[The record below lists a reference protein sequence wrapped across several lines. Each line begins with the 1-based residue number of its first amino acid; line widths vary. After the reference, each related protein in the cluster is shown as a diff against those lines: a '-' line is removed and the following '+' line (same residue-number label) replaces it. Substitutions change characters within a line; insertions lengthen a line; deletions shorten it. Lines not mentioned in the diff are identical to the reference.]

1 MKITFLDWSCFGR
14 ENCISAFKQLGHDV
28 TLFFHPEYDLR
39 KSAAFDAAFDVQLG
53 NHPCD
58 VVFSFNFYPLVAEGC
73 KRNNVKYISIVYDS
87 PHVSLYS
94 YTIIYPCNYVFLFD
108 KTQYTELHQMG
119 IPTVYYLPLPGN
131 ADQID
136 HLLSLH
142 YDRKRYSSDISFVG
156 SLYNEDHN
164 LFDRLNG
171 LSDYA
176 KGYLNGIMEAQL
188 KVYGYYFIEEVL
200 KKDIIREM
208 EISMPYHAGNTG
220 IQTPEYI
227 YGTYFIGRKLAEM
240 DRIRTLTSVASK
252 HPLRLYTL
260 NRDFSAPGI
269 ENMGSVDYDHEMP
282 YVFHHSKINLNITL
296 KSIKS
301 GIPLRAID
309 IMSAGGFL
317 LTNFQADFLDYYVP
331 DEDFVYYTDLNDL
344 NEKIAYYLSHEEERR
359 QIAQNG
365 RKKVREFHSFEQ
377 RFREIFAIVF
387 PN

>member
-1 MKITFLDWSCFGR
+1 
-14 ENCISAFKQLGHDV
+14 
-28 TLFFHPEYDLR
+28 
-39 KSAAFDAAFDVQLG
+39 
-53 NHPCD
+53 
-58 VVFSFNFYPLVAEGC
+58 
-73 KRNNVKYISIVYDS
+73 
-87 PHVSLYS
+87 
-94 YTIIYPCNYVFLFD
+94 
-108 KTQYTELHQMG
+108 MG

-136 HLLSLH
+136 HLLSLP

-227 YGTYFIGRKLAEM
+227 YGTYFIGRKLAEK

>member
-1 MKITFLDWSCFGR
+1 
-14 ENCISAFKQLGHDV
+14 
-28 TLFFHPEYDLR
+28 
-39 KSAAFDAAFDVQLG
+39 
-53 NHPCD
+53 
-58 VVFSFNFYPLVAEGC
+58 
-73 KRNNVKYISIVYDS
+73 
-87 PHVSLYS
+87 
-94 YTIIYPCNYVFLFD
+94 
-108 KTQYTELHQMG
+108 
-119 IPTVYYLPLPGN
+119 
-131 ADQID
+131 
-136 HLLSLH
+136 
-142 YDRKRYSSDISFVG
+142 
-156 SLYNEDHN
+156 
-164 LFDRLNG
+164 
-171 LSDYA
+171 
-176 KGYLNGIMEAQL
+176 
-188 KVYGYYFIEEVL
+188 
-200 KKDIIREM
+200 
-208 EISMPYHAGNTG
+208 
-220 IQTPEYI
+220 
-227 YGTYFIGRKLAEM
+227 M

-317 LTNFQADFLDYYVP
+317 LTNFQADFLDY
-331 DEDFVYYTDLNDL
+331 LNDL
-344 NEKIAYYLSHEEERR
+344 YEKIAYYLSHEEERR

>member
-1 MKITFLDWSCFGR
+1 MASWK
-14 ENCISAFKQLGHDV
+14 
-28 TLFFHPEYDLR
+28 
-39 KSAAFDAAFDVQLG
+39 
-53 NHPCD
+53 
-58 VVFSFNFYPLVAEGC
+58 
-73 KRNNVKYISIVYDS
+73 
-87 PHVSLYS
+87 
-94 YTIIYPCNYVFLFD
+94 
-108 KTQYTELHQMG
+108 
-119 IPTVYYLPLPGN
+119 
-131 ADQID
+131 
-136 HLLSLH
+136 
-142 YDRKRYSSDISFVG
+142 
-156 SLYNEDHN
+156 HN
-164 LFDRLNG
+164 
-171 LSDYA
+171 
-176 KGYLNGIMEAQL
+176 
-188 KVYGYYFIEEVL
+188 YFIEEVL

-359 QIAQNG
+359 QIAQSG